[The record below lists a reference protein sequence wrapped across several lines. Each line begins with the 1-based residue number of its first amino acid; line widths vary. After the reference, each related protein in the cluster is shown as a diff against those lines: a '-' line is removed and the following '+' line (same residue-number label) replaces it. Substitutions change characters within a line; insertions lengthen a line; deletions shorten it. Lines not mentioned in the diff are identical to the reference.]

1 MYKFSFHIYSQVLCF
16 ICVNFEAVGSHT
28 KKAGK
33 GGGSGGLFL
42 KELSGS
48 MHEVSRLSNGV

>member
-1 MYKFSFHIYSQVLCF
+1 MSI
-16 ICVNFEAVGSHT
+16 VGW
-28 KKAGK
+28 
-33 GGGSGGLFL
+33 GGGGGGVFL

>member
-28 KKAGK
+28 KMAGR
-33 GGGSGGLFL
+33 GGGWGGFL